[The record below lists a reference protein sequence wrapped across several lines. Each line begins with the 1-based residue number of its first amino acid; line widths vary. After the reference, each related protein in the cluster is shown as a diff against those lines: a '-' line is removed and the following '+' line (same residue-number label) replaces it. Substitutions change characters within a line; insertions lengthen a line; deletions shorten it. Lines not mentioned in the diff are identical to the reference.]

1 METTQSVCISL
12 SSTEHVSFF
21 EWKGKVRFQ
30 VTEARGRTAEISEID
45 LDELLRS
52 ISYMIRRIVDDAD
65 RTETQTRLLQELQ
78 TRLQALE
85 AAAA

>member
-21 EWKGKVRFQ
+21 EWKGKVRLQ

-52 ISYMIRRIVDDAD
+52 VSYMIRRLVDDAD

-85 AAAA
+85 VAA